1 MQAIPSCFRTS
12 RTRRRGEPRAR
23 RQAESRGP
31 QPPRVDT
38 RKCAL
43 LGIALVPITRLDPKF
58 LFQAE
63 AWNAHLVWVVLANA
77 VLFALLARAAYSSFV
92 FRRELELIT
101 REIVQVDLLDR
112 SFVAPYAQLGLREA
126 SYWTVGSCIA
136 SLLALDLERVW
147 PLLVVLAGTLLL
159 ATLALLQPAQIIRR
173 RLKEAKREELVR
185 IHAQIQRAKEAA
197 TDPGNSRGGA
207 EAARLPGLLAYE
219 SRIEA
224 VREWPFDAPT
234 LARFGALVILAVGSW
249 LGGAMVER
257 LLGFALD

>member
-1 MQAIPSCFRTS
+1 MQAIPSRFRTS

-92 FRRELELIT
+92 FRRELERVT
-101 REIVQVDLLDR
+101 HEIVQLDLLDR

-185 IHAQIQRAKEAA
+185 IHAQIQRA
-197 TDPGNSRGGA
+197 
-207 EAARLPGLLAYE
+207 
-219 SRIEA
+219 
-224 VREWPFDAPT
+224 
-234 LARFGALVILAVGSW
+234 ILAVGSW
-249 LGGAMVER
+249 LGGAMVEH